1 MNSSLSWKLRKK
13 NRASSKPCNNTF
25 INEGGNAYDEISQLG
40 CKQEDVN
47 SERKLRRICGGF
59 GYSFP
64 SRYFVFCWLRKRGA
78 ALELNKDYAAL
89 MLMEILFE
97 RGLVNKETL
106 EAAREKLK
114 KATNSPKA
122 A

>member
-1 MNSSLSWKLRKK
+1 MSH
-13 NRASSKPCNNTF
+13 
-25 INEGGNAYDEISQLG
+25 LG
-40 CKQEDVN
+40 CKQEDVK

-64 SRYFVFCWLRKRGA
+64 NHFFVFCWLQKRGA
-78 ALELNKDYAAL
+78 ALELNKDYAAM

-97 RGLVNKETL
+97 QGLVNKETL
-106 EAAREKLK
+106 QAAREKLK
-114 KATNSPKA
+114 EAFALPKA

>member
-1 MNSSLSWKLRKK
+1 MSH
-13 NRASSKPCNNTF
+13 
-25 INEGGNAYDEISQLG
+25 LG

-64 SRYFVFCWLRKRGA
+64 NHFFVFCWLRKRGA
-78 ALELNKDYAAL
+78 AMELNKDYATL
-89 MLMEILFE
+89 KLIEILFE
-97 RGLVNKETL
+97 RGLINKETL
-106 EAAREKLK
+106 EAAREKIK
-114 KATNSPKA
+114 KATDLPKA

>member
-1 MNSSLSWKLRKK
+1 MSH
-13 NRASSKPCNNTF
+13 
-25 INEGGNAYDEISQLG
+25 LG
-40 CKQEDVN
+40 CKQANVK

-64 SRYFVFCWLRKRGA
+64 NHFFVFCWLRKRGA
-78 ALELNKDYAAL
+78 AVELNKDYAAL
-89 MLMEILFE
+89 KLMEILYE

-106 EAAREKLK
+106 QTAREKLK
-114 KATNSPKA
+114 EASALPKA

>member
-1 MNSSLSWKLRKK
+1 MSH
-13 NRASSKPCNNTF
+13 
-25 INEGGNAYDEISQLG
+25 LG

-64 SRYFVFCWLRKRGA
+64 NHFFVFCWLRKRGA

-97 RGLVNKETL
+97 RGLMNKETL
-106 EAAREKLK
+106 ETAREKLK
-114 KATNSPKA
+114 KTTDSPKA

>member
-1 MNSSLSWKLRKK
+1 MSSLLSWKLRK
-13 NRASSKPCNNTF
+13 NTASSKPCKQHILF
-25 INEGGNAYDEISQLG
+25 YEGGNAYDEISQLG

-59 GYSFP
+59 GYSF
-64 SRYFVFCWLRKRGA
+64 RNHFFVFCWLRKRGA
-78 ALELNKDYAAL
+78 ALELNKDHAAL
-89 MLMEILFE
+89 MLMEILYK

-114 KATNSPKA
+114 KATDSPKA